1 MNLNEVEQEKKWQH
15 NCCKDKEHNVRL
27 CKGDNIKIDE
37 EFVVNY
43 IDLGKQIMIVASGS
57 TVSLAGNDWLVLY
70 FKEFELEIGEMK
82 NMSCRQS
89 FCFRPGK
96 RYVSMETIEVPIVV
110 EKTNGSG
117 VVLKVQTYMVDA
129 KVSFLLGKK
138 TLKLWN
144 SKLDM
149 KNNILEM
156 CIDGLDKDINMVD
169 TLGNHCALVLHINGD
184 KMRMT

>member
-1 MNLNEVEQEKKWQH
+1 M
-15 NCCKDKEHNVRL
+15 

-43 IDLGKQIMIVASGS
+43 IDLGKQIIIVASGS

-82 NMSCRQS
+82 NMICRQS

-110 EKTNGSG
+110 DKTNGSG

-149 KNNILEM
+149 KNNVLE
-156 CIDGLDKDINMVD
+156 
-169 TLGNHCALVLHINGD
+169 T
-184 KMRMT
+184 

>member
-1 MNLNEVEQEKKWQH
+1 M
-15 NCCKDKEHNVRL
+15 

-43 IDLGKQIMIVASGS
+43 IDLGKQIIIVASGS
-57 TVSLAGNDWLVLY
+57 TVSLAGNDWLVQY

-110 EKTNGSG
+110 DKTNGSG

-149 KNNILEM
+149 KNNVLE
-156 CIDGLDKDINMVD
+156 
-169 TLGNHCALVLHINGD
+169 T
-184 KMRMT
+184 